1 MKIWFKEHK
10 NGLFGTVLFHSIL
23 AVIFVI
29 FGFITPLPLPDEEG
43 ILINFGTDLDGS
55 GLIEPSATPPTP
67 EESQPDINTAEPETE
82 QPETEQDILTQEF
95 EEAPE
100 IETKTLQDLEE
111 EEKERAAIEEE
122 RRRQEELERQ
132 RQAELERIRQE
143 ELEKQRREEE
153 QRKIREIQDRT
164 RRALSNSQNPASN
177 TSESEG
183 DTTGPGNQGS
193 ETGSVE
199 STIHS
204 TGISGLGDKG
214 ISYSLAGRT
223 PQSLPKPEYNY
234 QVEGIVVVEVT
245 VDRYGNVTKAIPGVK
260 GSTTLN
266 DHLHRAAKE
275 AALAAKFDRKP
286 NAPAYQKGT
295 ITYHFILR

>member
-1 MKIWFKEHK
+1 MKTWLREHK

-29 FGFITPLPLPDEEG
+29 FGFITPLPLPEEEG

-55 GLIEPSATPPTP
+55 GLIEPSVTTSTP
-67 EESQPDINTAEPETE
+67 EESQPDINTPEPETE

-100 IETKTLQDLEE
+100 IETKTQQNLEE

-122 RRRQEELERQ
+122 RRRQEELER
-132 RQAELERIRQE
+132 IRQE
-143 ELEKQRREEE
+143 ELEKQLREEE
-153 QRKIREIQDRT
+153 QRRIREIQDRT
-164 RRALSNSQNPASN
+164 RRALSNSQNSASN

-183 DTTGPGNQGS
+183 ETTGPGNQGS

-204 TGISGLGDKG
+204 TGINGLGDKG

-234 QVEGIVVVEVT
+234 QVEGVVVVEVT
-245 VDRYGNVTKAIPGVK
+245 VDRYGNVTKAIPGAK